1 MDFIRLLQP
10 ESIYCQAS
18 INSKKRAFEKLAHLL
33 AHPQVP
39 QAQAKGDDTLSAS
52 PTAIFNALIQR
63 EKLGCTAL
71 GQGIAIP
78 HTRAAIPSPRAAIL
92 TLEDGIDLNAPDKK
106 PVHTLIALILPKTV
120 SPKDCDALH
129 KLILHFAQQAPIKN
143 LQQFTDAEQMID
155 YLSIHF
161 CPVLAAA

>member
-10 ESIYCQAS
+10 ERIYCQAS

-33 AHPQVP
+33 AHPQIP
-39 QAQAKGDDTLSAS
+39 HGDDTLSAS

-78 HTRAAIPSPRAAIL
+78 HTRAHIPSPRAAIL

-106 PVHTLIALILPKTV
+106 PVHTLIALILPKTA
-120 SPKDCDALH
+120 SPKDSDALH

-155 YLSIHF
+155 YLSTHF